1 MTQDCNLSKATDLP
15 SLQLAAFNGIILKD
29 FITTIL
35 DTVATGGKSYGR
47 IAILGNAIAPNYHFS
62 EQSNLTA
69 CSAGDIGFED
79 YGLVLQGDSTSIV
92 KPFVR
97 GNAYLSGSGS
107 VTIEGTNCAIEPG
120 SKSIFDA
127 NAVYAYESGSYYL
140 ATLRPDL
147 KLVNL
152 NTLESVG
159 PQANPAYHVITLN
172 SCDGVI
178 VGCVD
183 VPFDVN
189 VGAFID
195 AGIHLPN
202 LAANISLLSDARGL
216 LSIDFN
222 YEGLS
227 SSGIQW
233 PKDAT
238 LVINVSIFL
247 RERFAIVPGGGLT
260 LLLPRYQFC
269 NSQH

>member
-1 MTQDCNLSKATDLP
+1 MN
-15 SLQLAAFNGIILKD
+15 D
-29 FITTIL
+29 FITTTELTI
-35 DTVATGGKSYGR
+35 ATGGKSYGP
-47 IAILGNAIAPNYHFS
+47 IAVLGNAIAPNYHFS
-62 EQSNLTA
+62 EQSNLTV
-69 CSAGDIGFED
+69 CSAGHVGFED
-79 YGLVLQGDSTSIV
+79 YGLVLQGNSTSTI

-107 VTIEGTNCAIEPG
+107 VTIEGTTCATEPG

-127 NAVYAYESGSYYL
+127 NAVHAYESGSHYL
-140 ATLRPDL
+140 ARLQPDL

-172 SCDGVI
+172 SCGGVI
-178 VGCVD
+178 AGCVD
-183 VPFDVN
+183 VPFDVS
-189 VGAFID
+189 VGAVIN

-222 YEGLS
+222 FEGLS
-227 SSGIQW
+227 VSGIQW

-238 LVINVSIFL
+238 LVINVSIIL
-247 RERFAIVPGGGLT
+247 QERFAIVLGSGLT

-269 NSQH
+269 NPQYCFWMPSIQA